1 MKTSAKDVATI
12 LLAVVCANIPL
23 SVLAADAPPARMET
37 PQAPEPSSAPGA
49 SVDELL
55 AIARAMNPGLAAAAL
70 EAQAAQARVGTTG
83 RYPDPVFKSTLWDVR
98 AARNGLPE
106 RVDQVWYTVE
116 QTVPLWGKLDLQRK
130 VAIAEA
136 RAASEQRG
144 SVEVELA
151 ARIKTVF
158 AGHYGTNESIRINRE
173 LLDTVSAIALVAE
186 SRYGQG
192 QGSQADAVTAEVE
205 RGRLQA
211 ELARLDGERRTWIAQ
226 TNALL
231 NRPLGAPLAP
241 PEALR
246 PLPDPEM
253 MRPEQLLERSRQA
266 NPQLASEQAV
276 ITAAE
281 RSAELVR
288 RNWYPDPTFSLT
300 LQDQNG
306 SNGNRQFFGYMAEIS
321 ITIPLQWGLR
331 RAQEGEALARA
342 AASRTRREAT
352 AADLQGQLEGAVA
365 AFEAARK
372 SEKIL
377 TDINIPQSKVVL
389 RSALAGYQLGRA
401 DLPSVLLAEQA
412 VLRVTLDRVALLVE
426 EQLRL
431 AEIERI
437 VGGEL

>member
-1 MKTSAKDVATI
+1 MKAQQCFLTAAIFISAFSSVAPSALVADI
-12 LLAVVCANIPL
+12 LSPRVEV
-23 SVLAADAPPARMET
+23 SQT
-37 PQAPEPSSAPGA
+37 PDSPSIPGA
-49 SVDELL
+49 TVEELL
-55 AIARAMNPGLAAAAL
+55 EMGRRLNPSVAAAAL
-70 EAQAAQARVGTTG
+70 EAQAAQARIGTTG

-98 AARNGLPE
+98 AARNALPE

-116 QTVPLWGKLDLQRK
+116 QTVPLWGKLGLERK

-136 RAASEQRG
+136 GAASEQRRT
-144 SVEVELA
+144 VEVKLA

-173 LLDTVSAIALVAE
+173 LLETVAAIALVAQ
-186 SRYGQG
+186 SRYTQG
-192 QGSQADAVTAEVE
+192 QGSQADAVSAEVE

-211 ELARLDGERRTWIAQ
+211 ELARLDGERRAWIAQ

-241 PEALR
+241 PQALR
-246 PLPDPEM
+246 PLPAPDVMQSEPM
-253 MRPEQLLERSRQA
+253 LERARQA
-266 NPQLASEQAV
+266 NPQLASEEAM

-281 RSAELVR
+281 RGAELVR

-321 ITIPLQWGLR
+321 IAIPLQWGLR

-342 AASRTRREAT
+342 AAARTRREAT
-352 AADLQGQLEGAVA
+352 AAELQGQLEEAVA

-389 RSALAGYQLGRA
+389 RSALAAYQLGRA

-412 VLRVTLDRVALLVE
+412 VLRVTLDRIALLVE
-426 EQLRL
+426 EQTSL

-437 VGGEL
+437 IGGEL